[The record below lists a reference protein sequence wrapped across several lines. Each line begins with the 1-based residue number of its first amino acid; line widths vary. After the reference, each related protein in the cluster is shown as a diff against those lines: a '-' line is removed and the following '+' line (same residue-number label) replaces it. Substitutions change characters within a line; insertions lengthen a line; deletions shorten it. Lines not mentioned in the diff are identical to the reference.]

1 MTILRKT
8 IAPVTLWLLLIFVFM
23 ACENEAVETD
33 RDRTVR
39 LLSNNIEKEWGVD
52 ATFIDD
58 VSQPVS
64 ACDSSYILTMRS
76 DFTWTEIYLSLICYQ
91 EGTGDWSLNESND
104 VITINYIDKFSGQ
117 EVEQLFEINELT
129 EAVFEYQFV
138 ERNKFRRV
146 RLSHLNE

>member
-1 MTILRKT
+1 MTKQRKFT
-8 IAPVTLWLLLIFVFM
+8 SRIAIWLLIIPVFI
-23 ACENEAVETD
+23 ACEKEASETD

-39 LLSNNIEKEWGVD
+39 LLSNNVAKEWGVD

-104 VITINYIDKFSGQ
+104 IITINYIDKISGQ

-129 EAVFEYQFV
+129 ESVFEYQFAD
-138 ERNKFRRV
+138 RNQLRRV
-146 RLSHLNE
+146 RLSHLN